1 MYENFIEVTT
11 NEGKRLININ
21 TISFIKETKNGKT
34 VIILLSIIGSDSRFI
49 EARETYEE
57 IKTLIQVA
65 L

>member
-1 MYENFIEVTT
+1 MKNFIEVTT